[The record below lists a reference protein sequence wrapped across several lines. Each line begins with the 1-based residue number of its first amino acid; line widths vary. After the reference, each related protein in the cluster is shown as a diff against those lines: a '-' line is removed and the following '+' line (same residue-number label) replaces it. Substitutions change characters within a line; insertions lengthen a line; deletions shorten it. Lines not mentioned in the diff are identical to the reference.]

1 MAIQTIRS
9 FFEGALKTWADAQSP
24 ALSISFENTSFS
36 KPSTGNFL
44 ECFLIPNETI
54 NPAVNGTRK
63 REIGIFQV
71 NVWTRQN
78 SGSKDAMTIAQGIVD
93 LFPLVP
99 KGAVSVE
106 KTPSIEKSLLDNSGW
121 YITPVTIEY
130 RLET

>member
-1 MAIQTIRS
+1 
-9 FFEGALKTWADAQSP
+9 
-24 ALSISFENTSFS
+24 
-36 KPSTGNFL
+36 
-44 ECFLIPNETI
+44 
-54 NPAVNGTRK
+54 
-63 REIGIFQV
+63 
-71 NVWTRQN
+71 
-78 SGSKDAMTIAQGIVD
+78 MTIAQGIVD